1 MFIDQVTPLLTLNCP
16 NPEFRLSRSLSPNSS
31 LNTSHSS
38 SEDVSMAS
46 LDTVEDEESKRAKR
60 ILEMVSLWVCHTIRL
75 SSTTVDP
82 VLYELLPYMC
92 QYIGTESDQDVS
104 QSCLQ
109 ALSYLSVCILPAR
122 AIPPLLHMI
131 SRCSISTSYKT
142 KLSVMEFLQ
151 TVVFTNFP
159 SFVSNNEFRTTVTT
173 FVTSHLTDSHITVRQ
188 KAAKI
193 LGGLLHS
200 GSDISSEVPSLSI
213 KYFPPGF
220 VSEEALTDLLTE
232 LRGRVR
238 TKMTRRGKRK
248 FKKEKSGEQST
259 VAASQQ
265 DNLVLLHSGI
275 LGLCSFIEGRNKKET
290 RDIK

>member
-1 MFIDQVTPLLTLNCP
+1 MTPLLTLNCP

-131 SRCSISTSYKT
+131 SRCSTSTSYKT

-151 TVVFTNFP
+151 TVVFTNFS
-159 SFVSNNEFRTTVTT
+159 SFVSNKDFRTEVEY
-173 FVTSHLTDSHITVRQ
+173 FVTNHLMDSHITVRQ

-200 GSDISSEVPSLSI
+200 G
-213 KYFPPGF
+213 F
-220 VSEEALTDLLTE
+220 VSEDALTDLLAD
-232 LRGRVR
+232 LRSRVR

-248 FKKEKSGEQST
+248 FKKEKSGENNT
-259 VAASQQ
+259 AAASQQ

-275 LGLCSFIEGRNKKET
+275 LGLCAFIEGRNKIRGK
-290 RDIK
+290 IINIYF

>member
-1 MFIDQVTPLLTLNCP
+1 
-16 NPEFRLSRSLSPNSS
+16 
-31 LNTSHSS
+31 
-38 SEDVSMAS
+38 MAS

-131 SRCSISTSYKT
+131 SRCSTSTSYKT

-151 TVVFTNFP
+151 TVVFTNFS
-159 SFVSNNEFRTTVTT
+159 SFVSNIDFRTEVTS
-173 FVTSHLTDSHITVRQ
+173 FVTSLLTDSHITVRQ

-200 GSDISSEVPSLSI
+200 GTDILSEVSFSI
-213 KYFPPGF
+213 KYFQPGF
-220 VSEEALTDLLTE
+220 VSEEALTDLLTD
-232 LRGRVR
+232 LRSRVR

-248 FKKEKSGEQST
+248 FKKEKSGEQNT
-259 VAASQQ
+259 VAPNHQ

-275 LGLCSFIEGRNKKET
+275 LGLCSFIEGRNKIRRKNNQHLFLAFPHDVPEFVPPILMELST
-290 RDIK
+290 HLNDPQVSLSKV